1 MSAPIVYIDR
11 SRIRP
16 GRVEEVRR
24 KVGAL
29 VELIEEREPQLLL
42 YEFAI
47 DDASSRMTVLAIHPD
62 PASVELHMEVGG
74 AAFREFADLLD
85 MEGIEVY
92 GDTSDRMLEEL
103 DRKARDLGEAGTVT
117 VRPVDVGFSRLAAMR
132 LGQSSESTAVPDR

>member
-1 MSAPIVYIDR
+1 MSTPIVYIDR

-24 KVGAL
+24 KAAAL
-29 VELIEEREPQLLL
+29 VDFIAEREPQLLL

-47 DDASSRMTVLAIHPD
+47 DEASSRMTVLAIHPD

-103 DRKARDLGEAGTVT
+103 DRKARDLGDAGTVT
-117 VRPVDVGFSRLAAMR
+117 VRPVHVGFSRLAASPR
-132 LGQSSESTAVPDR
+132 PDSTSPAVPGR